1 MLVEV
6 RLIVPE
12 SIHPQPVLDGVCSG
26 DLGLAKSAKEQ
37 RNIAKPHEV
46 EFQMEHRTLQVS

>member
-6 RLIVPE
+6 LLIVPE

-37 RNIAKPHEV
+37 FIDGSTMSHS
-46 EFQMEHRTLQVS
+46 FQVTVSSFCS